1 MRVLRGRPRRAPADH
16 RELDRALEAMTAPE
30 LRAAVRA
37 VFGAL
42 DEEAKAS
49 TVDTLVARAVKRA
62 SGRRPSRPSQRLIE
76 QARSFVEAAS
86 HLGYAD
92 PADATEYLRG
102 AMKAFMAGD
111 HASAR
116 AVFEAILTPI
126 AGAEID
132 LGQHELV
139 EEVLGVDAQ
148 ICVAQYVASVYTT
161 TPLPERAT
169 AVLAAIEHAQGVR
182 SLLNPIKDMEDVSAG
197 ALPELRAFLPL
208 WVKRLRRFK
217 PSKDEWESDQERWLR
232 EAVLRLDGASGL
244 ERLARTTKR
253 PHTCLAWCQALA
265 DQGDW
270 TAALRAYET
279 AAKLVGPAHWRGRLL
294 DGAALAAQK
303 LRRADLPARLET
315 AWRAD
320 PTLTRLSRWLV
331 ARGDAPAVV
340 RSTAKKALARCPEK
354 AGRQMGLLRTLLGD
368 VAGAASLLSKASG
381 LGWSDPDHPGHT
393 VFPLLA
399 MLLSKRAIG
408 DALTAELDAPAR
420 DLWESTALADDER
433 KPTLRTPSAGAF
445 AGAARSSLTV
455 SAADADTAI
464 KAMRTAAEK
473 RVEGILGNSRR
484 RHYGHAALLVA
495 SCVACAPKGQHAE
508 VARWAG
514 EIRQRY
520 WRRHAFRQE
529 LAKAL
534 EVLGVREV
542 A

>member
-1 MRVLRGRPRRAPADH
+1 MSALRGRPRRVPADD

-30 LRAAVRA
+30 LRAAVRS
-37 VFGAL
+37 VLGAL
-42 DEEAKAS
+42 DEKTKTS
-49 TVDTLVARAVKRA
+49 TVDTLVARAVRSA
-62 SGRRPSRPSQRLIE
+62 SGWRPSRPAQRLIG

-92 PADATEYLRG
+92 LADVTEYLRG

-139 EEVLGVDAQ
+139 EEVLEVDAHA
-148 ICVAQYVASVYTT
+148 CVAQYVASVYTT
-161 TPLPERAT
+161 TPLPERVN
-169 AVLAAIEHAQGVR
+169 AVLTAIEHAQGVG
-182 SLLNPIKDMEDVSAG
+182 SLLSPIQDMEEVSAG
-197 ALPELRAFLPL
+197 ALPELREFLPL

-217 PSKDEWESDQERWLR
+217 PSKDEWESEQERWLR
-232 EAVLRLDGASGL
+232 EAVFRLDGASGL

-253 PHTCLAWCQALA
+253 PQTCLAWCQALA

-270 TAALRAYET
+270 SAALRAYET
-279 AAKLVGPAHWRGRLL
+279 TAALVREAHWRGRLL
-294 DGAALAAQK
+294 DGAALAAQE
-303 LRRADLPARLET
+303 LRRADLSARLET

-320 PTLTRLSRWLV
+320 PTLTRLLRWLV
-331 ARGDAPAVV
+331 TRGDAPAMV
-340 RSTAKKALARCPEK
+340 RATAKKALVRCPKK
-354 AGRQMGLLRTLLGD
+354 AGRQMGLLCTLVGD
-368 VAGAASLLSKASG
+368 VAGAASLLSKAPG

-399 MLLSKRAIG
+399 MLLSKGAIC
-408 DALTAELDAPAR
+408 DALTAELDAAAR
-420 DLWESTALADDER
+420 DVQESTALPDDER
-433 KPTLRTPSAGAF
+433 KPTLRTLSAGAF
-445 AGAARSSLTV
+445 VRAARSSLKV
-455 SAADADTAI
+455 FAADADTAL

-508 VARWAG
+508 AARWAG

-520 WRRHAFRQE
+520 WRRYAFRQE
-529 LAKAL
+529 LAQAFDR
-534 EVLGVREV
+534 LGVREV